1 MSVDLLAA
9 VLASA
14 DREPA
19 APAITLGRRALTY
32 ADLRDRVLG
41 IAAGLRAE
49 GFATGDR
56 MLFSVRPGIDA
67 VTLALGAIA
76 AGGTVVFADPGAGE
90 TVFRARMGL
99 AGPRWVAAESLL
111 YAASSGPLAG
121 IARRRGIALPPYAS
135 IVPGARHV
143 RSGAWLP
150 GVPRG
155 ALAVSRL
162 AMASPLPAPLG
173 DPADP
178 ALVIFTSGTTQA
190 PRAVVHSRATLGAG
204 LDDFAT
210 ATGIARGEVVLTDQ
224 LMVGVP
230 ALIAGAHWVMPA
242 PGLDPGASPERF
254 VALAV
259 GADVL
264 FAVPAALARILDA
277 VALMPPDARPA
288 PRAIVVGGAPV
299 LRPLLERAREVLP
312 GTRVLAVYGMT
323 EMLPVAIADG
333 ADKLAFDGAGDLVGS
348 LVPSAA
354 ARIDGGEL
362 VLAGPGLALG
372 VLASGSTSIEPIGEL
387 RTGDLA
393 RIEPRPDGR
402 RLILEGR
409 AKDMLIRG
417 TTNVYPG
424 LIEPVVATIH
434 GVAECLLVGV
444 PDAIGDDRLVLAIV
458 PTRDAPRTSDPA
470 HPLAVSVAAALP
482 RLIDA
487 ACLPDL
493 VVAVAALPRTGR
505 GSKPDRAALAAAVAP
520 LLAAPDP
527 TAPDPTDLARFRG
540 AIGRSDPRDRAK
552 CTEAG
557 EGRGETDRR
566 EPSP

>member
-9 VLASA
+9 VLDSA
-14 DREPA
+14 DRTPT
-19 APAITLGRRALTY
+19 APAITLGRRTLTFAAL
-32 ADLRDRVLG
+32 RRRVLG

-49 GFATGDR
+49 GFAVGDR
-56 MLFSVRPGIDA
+56 MLFSVRPGLDA

-99 AGPRWVAAESLL
+99 AGPSWVAAESLL

-121 IARRRGIALPPYAS
+121 IARRRGIALPTYAS
-135 IVPGARHV
+135 IVPGARHI

-162 AMASPLPAPLG
+162 AAAAALPAPLG

-210 ATGIARGEVVLTDQ
+210 ATGIAPGEIVLTDQ

-254 VALAV
+254 VALAA

-277 VALMPPDARPA
+277 IAAMPAGARPA
-288 PRAIVVGGAPV
+288 PRAVIVGGAPV
-299 LRPLLERAREVLP
+299 LRPLLERSRAVLP
-312 GTRVLAVYGMT
+312 GTRVLALYGMT

-333 ADKLAFDGAGDLVGS
+333 ADKLAFGGDGDLVGT

-354 ARIDGGEL
+354 ARIDAGEL
-362 VLAGPGLALG
+362 VLSGPGLALG
-372 VLASGSTSIEPIGEL
+372 LLAPGSVSVEPIGEL

-393 RIEPRPDGR
+393 RLEPGRDGR
-402 RLILEGR
+402 RLILQGR

-444 PDAIGDDRLVLAIV
+444 PDAIGDDRLVLAVV
-458 PTRDAPRTSDPA
+458 PAKDAPRGPDPA
-470 HPLAVSVAAALP
+470 HPLAVSVAAVLP

-493 VVAVAALPRTGR
+493 VVALAELPRSGR
-505 GSKPDRAALAAAVAP
+505 GAKPDRAALAAAVAR
-520 LLAAPDP
+520 LVDAAPQQ
-527 TAPDPTDLARFRG
+527 
-540 AIGRSDPRDRAK
+540 DPRA
-552 CTEAG
+552 
-557 EGRGETDRR
+557 
-566 EPSP
+566 